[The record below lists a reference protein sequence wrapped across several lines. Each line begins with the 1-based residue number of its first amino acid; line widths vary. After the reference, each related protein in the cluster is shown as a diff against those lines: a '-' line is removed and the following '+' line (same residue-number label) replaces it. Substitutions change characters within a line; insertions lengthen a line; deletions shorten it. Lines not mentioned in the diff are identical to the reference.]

1 MAENQQTRHLQTME
15 SPIRKEGEEMKF
27 AHDFIMASHKAAKHP
42 YMALFFFMVAVLA
55 FHKNWKNER
64 VDVNGVN

>member
-1 MAENQQTRHLQTME
+1 
-15 SPIRKEGEEMKF
+15 MKF
-27 AHDFIMASHKAAKHP
+27 AHDFITVSHKAAKHP

-55 FHKNWKNER
+55 FFENRRRQR